1 MWSKTHLR
9 EGLIGMINERM
20 INLCNTNIR
29 LRSKV
34 DTSHQRLPLDALMK
48 KGPTIK
54 MFIEHRIC
62 IFKDRV

>member
-1 MWSKTHLR
+1 
-9 EGLIGMINERM
+9 MINERM